1 MITAVAVTVTR
12 TLDLVSGSG
21 LIAISADTVM
31 RYMMTPNTAE
41 NVRPNWEQNGRRKKE
56 IN

>member
-21 LIAISADTVM
+21 LIAIRADTVM
-31 RYMMTPNTAE
+31 RYMMTPKTAE
-41 NVRPNWEQNGRRKKE
+41 NVRPNWEQNGRGIKE